1 MKAKYF
7 SAESRE
13 KAEEMAAAYFSCD
26 KSALAYEV
34 ESGEEGSA
42 SWLVLAMSGT
52 TEELKNSDAGYALCY
67 EDSGV
72 YLELY
77 AERGSGKE
85 LDVSELSRHI
95 NRKNLT
101 GISTTVI
108 QAITALRRGRS
119 KIAPPQQEFVYGED
133 VAVTISGDEMEA
145 VAILLK
151 PEPGG
156 AQLAY
161 DAFEQKIRNA
171 GVTSGLNEQALKYLL
186 ENKDYERPRVI
197 AKAVMP
203 VDGEAGKLVF
213 HFSRDERT
221 GSPREI
227 GGGRVDLRSLDLF
240 EPVSEGQL
248 LVEKIPATEGVPGE
262 KVTGAQIKQKPGK
275 DVNLPR
281 GKNVD
286 INDEKTEMRAKFSGM
301 VELINN
307 SVNVSSV
314 YSINGDCDV
323 STGNI
328 DFDGSVNISGS
339 VRSGYTVKASGGIV
353 VGGMVE
359 AATLIAGGNVE
370 VKGGMQGGDKG
381 RIEAG
386 GSITMMYIERGTAI
400 AEKSITFDASI
411 HSTLEAGGSIKAEGK
426 RGAIIGGRAGA
437 AGNVT
442 ASVIGAA
449 SHANTEIEVG
459 MTPKKRARIQ
469 YLEENIEKLK
479 GELVKLDQLDAY
491 LGNSK
496 GKMDPE
502 TWKKLFISG
511 TENRKAN
518 EQAMGEYSG
527 EADALKTELSHATDS
542 KVHVFDT
549 TYYGAKIIIGNGIF
563 KVTNEI
569 QYATFKYKDSE
580 VMYVP
585 CELSRQKG

>member
-1 MKAKYF
+1 MKIKYM

-13 KAEEMAAAYFSCD
+13 KAEDMAAAYFGCD
-26 KSALAYEV
+26 KSMLTFEV

-42 SWLVLAMSGT
+42 SWLILAMSGKP
-52 TEELKNSDAGYALCY
+52 EELKNSDAGYALYY

-72 YLELY
+72 FLEAY
-77 AERGSGKE
+77 AQRGSGKE
-85 LDVSELSRHI
+85 LDIAELSRHLS
-95 NRKNLT
+95 RKNLA
-101 GISTTVI
+101 GVNTTMI
-108 QAITALRRGRS
+108 QAVIALRRGRA
-119 KIAPPQQEFVYGED
+119 KIAPPQQESIYGED

-145 VAILLK
+145 TAILLR
-151 PEPGG
+151 PELGG
-156 AQLAY
+156 EQLEYGA
-161 DAFEQKIRNA
+161 AEQKIRDA
-171 GVTSGLNEQALKYLL
+171 GVTSGLIEQELKNLL
-186 ENKDYERPRVI
+186 ANKDYDKSRVI

-227 GGGRVDLRSLDLF
+227 GGGRVDLRSLDLY
-240 EPVSEGQL
+240 EPVAEGQL
-248 LVEKIPATEGVPGE
+248 LVEKIPATEGTPGE
-262 KVTGAQIKQKPGK
+262 KVTGAQIKQKAGK
-275 DVNLPR
+275 DVNIPR

-286 INDEKTEMRAKFSGM
+286 INAEKTEMRAKFSGM
-301 VELINN
+301 VEFINN

-328 DFDGSVNISGS
+328 DFDGSVHISGS
-339 VRSGYTVKASGGIV
+339 VRSGYTVRASGGIV

-359 AATLIAGGNVE
+359 AATLIAGGSVE
-370 VKGGMQGGDKG
+370 VKGGMQGADKG

-386 GSITMMYIERGTAI
+386 GSITMLYIERGTAI
-400 AEKSITFDASI
+400 AENSITVDASI

-437 AGNVT
+437 AGNVV

-449 SHANTEIEVG
+449 SHASTEIEVG

-469 YLEENIEKLK
+469 YLEEEIEKLK

-511 TENRKAN
+511 AENRKVN
-518 EQAMGEYSG
+518 EQATEEYTGEV
-527 EADALKTELSHATDS
+527 EALKAELSHATES
-542 KVHVFDT
+542 KVHVFET

-569 QYATFKYKDSE
+569 QYSTFKYRDSE
-580 VMYVP
+580 VMYVS